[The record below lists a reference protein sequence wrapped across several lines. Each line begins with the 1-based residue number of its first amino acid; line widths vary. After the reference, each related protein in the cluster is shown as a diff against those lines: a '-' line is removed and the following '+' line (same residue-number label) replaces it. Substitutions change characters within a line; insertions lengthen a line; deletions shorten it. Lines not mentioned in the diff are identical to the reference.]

1 MGRIVLVTGGARSG
15 KSIYGEKILAEICDK
30 PAYVA
35 TAIAFDD
42 EMKDRICKHQN
53 SRPSEWTTFE
63 RYSDVDRAISE
74 IKVDHDGYI
83 LDCVTIMV
91 SNMMFMEREINWDKP
106 SQEDINKIQMEI
118 LEYANRIIDETRSAG
133 INAVIITNETGM
145 GIVPENPISRA
156 FRDIAGKVN
165 QLLASKAD
173 EVYFAVSGIPM
184 KIK

>member
-1 MGRIVLVTGGARSG
+1 
-15 KSIYGEKILAEICDK
+15 
-30 PAYVA
+30 
-35 TAIAFDD
+35 
-42 EMKDRICKHQN
+42 
-53 SRPSEWTTFE
+53 
-63 RYSDVDRAISE
+63 
-74 IKVDHDGYI
+74 
-83 LDCVTIMV
+83 
-91 SNMMFMEREINWDKP
+91 MMFMEREINWDKP